1 MPSSSSSSSI
11 SSSSSAANSGTSA
24 QFGQTQTFPG
34 TGFGYNYGNIY
45 PSYPNY
51 NPYGQIYPA
60 NQVQTT
66 TSLSSRGSFG
76 DDTPVSG
83 QTTFSTFGP
92 NSVGAPPIY
101 NPYLNNLQQQQQN
114 AYVQIIEHNKK
125 T

>member
-1 MPSSSSSSSI
+1 MSSSSSST
-11 SSSSSAANSGTSA
+11 SSSSSAANGGTNA
-24 QFGQTQTFPG
+24 QFAQTQSFPG
-34 TGFGYNYGNIY
+34 AGFGYNYGNIY

-66 TSLSSRGSFG
+66 TSLTSRGSFG

-83 QTTFSTFGP
+83 QATIVTYGP
-92 NSVGAPPIY
+92 NSVGAAPNY

-114 AYVQIIEHNKK
+114 AYVQIIEHNKH